1 MKVLFERTVTTGIE
15 APQQGRTE
23 DFLRWNTPLHL
34 CDRVTITGDVC
45 MVRQRDACEP
55 ALHSEDDLSSDQRG
69 PPSRPGRRAAPRR
82 TINPTGDVARF
93 QTERSYGIDD
103 LDFEP
108 PWLES
113 QPSALQVLIPR
124 NERATR
130 LAALKQ
136 PGPKM
141 DT

>member
-1 MKVLFERTVTTGIE
+1 MKGLFERTVTTGIE

-23 DFLRWNTPLHL
+23 DLLRWNTPLHL

-55 ALHSEDDLSSDQRG
+55 ALHSEK
-69 PPSRPGRRAAPRR
+69 A
-82 TINPTGDVARF
+82 
-93 QTERSYGIDD
+93 ERSYGIDD

-113 QPSALQVLIPR
+113 QPSALQVLFPR

-130 LAALKQ
+130 VAALKQ